1 MKAMYDKLK
10 SLRWYIIYDWSVKAA
25 FEWFLMEMEN
35 ERIVDVKKIIA
46 Y

>member
-25 FEWFLMEMEN
+25 FEWFLTGDGE
-35 ERIVDVKKIIA
+35 
-46 Y
+46 

>member
-25 FEWFLMEMEN
+25 FEWFSNGRWRMKE
-35 ERIVDVKKIIA
+35 
-46 Y
+46 